1 MKHHLYFNSQ
11 VRSRLLRMNHSHT
24 NPRKPDCSCFPVL
37 TPSLCWRSQSSVIFS
52 LALSITGG
60 LSLCRLNQGICLLLS
75 SLLPCGRIN
84 PPFSWVPLYYA
95 WSGCTGW
102 AGHVIKSCRLLRSKA
117 LETTT
122 GFLKCWTRVAANAGM
137 SYRSAGKAVFW

>member
-37 TPSLCWRSQSSVIFS
+37 IPSLCWRSQSSVIFS